1 MSPCTG
7 EIMAHMT
14 FLSEYISR
22 VVFIRTDNMP
32 GVTGVTNKVFE
43 LLFKRP
49 LLSLEMKS
57 ADNVSS
63 LLSAEPGTQIFL
75 TPVLR
80 EDIMS
85 KAEGMIC
92 ELKDIKVTLQKVK
105 KWDEAEIVA
114 VRIQVKPVCIGRVKT
129 VEKHPLGGGVE
140 VGVERAVRC
149 SIS

>member
-1 MSPCTG
+1 
-7 EIMAHMT
+7 MARVT

-22 VVFIRTDNMP
+22 VTFIRTDTMP
-32 GVTGVTNKVFE
+32 AVTGVSNKVYG
-43 LLFKRP
+43 LLFQRP
-49 LLSLEMKS
+49 LLSLEIKS

-63 LLSAEPGTQIFL
+63 LLSAEEGAHLFL

-80 EDIMS
+80 EDMVS

-114 VRIQVKPVCIGRVKT
+114 MRIQVKPVCIGRIKT

>member
-1 MSPCTG
+1 
-7 EIMAHMT
+7 MARVT
-14 FLSEYISR
+14 FLSEHIGR
-22 VVFIRTDNMP
+22 IMFIRTDSMP
-32 GVTGVTNKVFE
+32 AIAGISNKVYD
-43 LLFKRP
+43 LLFQRS
-49 LLSLEMKS
+49 LLSLEIKS

-63 LLSAEPGTQIFL
+63 LLSAEEGVSLFL

-80 EDIMS
+80 EDMLP

-92 ELKDIKVTLQKVK
+92 ELKDKKVTLQKVK

-114 VRIQVKPVCIGRVKT
+114 VRIQVKPLCTGRIKT
-129 VEKHPLGGGVE
+129 VERHHLGGGVD